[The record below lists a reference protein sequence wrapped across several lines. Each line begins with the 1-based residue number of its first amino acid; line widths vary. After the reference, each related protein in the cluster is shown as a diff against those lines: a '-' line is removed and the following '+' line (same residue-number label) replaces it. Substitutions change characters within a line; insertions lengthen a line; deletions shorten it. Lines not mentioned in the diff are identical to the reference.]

1 MEMDELY
8 WFLEYKPRTETR
20 ENIYIMTMVS
30 REPRQ
35 IIGHVVSRDKTSR
48 TIQKMVDAAPDA
60 ERYCTDGYSGYLD
73 VVFPGKHIFNIHNKN
88 DTFTVEGVNADLRL
102 NRALAVIRD
111 SAKAE
116 MVAPKSNDENGEAAE
131 ASAE

>member
-73 VVFPGKHIFNIHNKN
+73 VVFPGKHMLAIRAITSGKN
-88 DTFTVEGVNADLRL
+88 PLR
-102 NRALAVIRD
+102 ASFG
-111 SAKAE
+111 SATSS
-116 MVAPKSNDENGEAAE
+116 P
-131 ASAE
+131 

>member
-1 MEMDELY
+1 MDELY

-35 IIGHVVSRDKTSR
+35 ITGHVVSRDKTSK
-48 TIQKMVDAAPDA
+48 TIQKMVDASPDV

-73 VVFPGKHIFNIHNKN
+73 VVFPGNISSIFTTKMTPSPWRVSMLICAIISLLWHAAAGVFLESWK
-88 DTFTVEGVNADLRL
+88 TFRL
-102 NRALAVIRD
+102 
-111 SAKAE
+111 S
-116 MVAPKSNDENGEAAE
+116 
-131 ASAE
+131 